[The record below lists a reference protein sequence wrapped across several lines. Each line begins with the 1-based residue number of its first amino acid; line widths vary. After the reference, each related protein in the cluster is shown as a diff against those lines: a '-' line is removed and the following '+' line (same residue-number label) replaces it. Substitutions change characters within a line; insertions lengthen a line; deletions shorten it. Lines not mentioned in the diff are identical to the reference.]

1 MYENDAN
8 SRLANMSG
16 TYMISYIPQ
25 ISPYNQSKSYL
36 AIVLGRDVVH
46 PTEVVMGL
54 EEPAQLLWKV
64 L

>member
-1 MYENDAN
+1 
-8 SRLANMSG
+8 MSG

-25 ISPYNQSKSYL
+25 MSPYNLSKVMLPYL

-46 PTEVVMGL
+46 PTEVVMGF
-54 EEPAQLLWKV
+54 EEPAQLLWEV

>member
-1 MYENDAN
+1 
-8 SRLANMSG
+8 MSG

-25 ISPYNQSKSYL
+25 ISPYSLSKVMLSYL
-36 AIVLGRDVVH
+36 AIVLSRDVVH

-54 EEPAQLLWKV
+54 EEPAQLRWEV